1 MDAHDPTAPA
11 PVTFRSTVELGGR
24 TATGI
29 QVPADAVAALGPA
42 RQPLVRVTIG
52 SYAYR
57 SKVAVRGGVFLLPVS
72 AEHREGAGVAAGDEV
87 EVTLELDTEPREV
100 AVPPDLADALSGEP
114 EAQAFFDGLS
124 ASRKGWFVTSIES
137 AKTPETRA
145 RRVAAAVERL
155 REGRSNR

>member
-1 MDAHDPTAPA
+1 MDAHDPTGPA
-11 PVTFRSTVELGGR
+11 AVTFRSTVELGGR

-72 AEHREGAGVAAGDEV
+72 AEHRE
-87 EVTLELDTEPREV
+87 V
-100 AVPPDLADALSGEP
+100 AVPPDLAEALSGEP
-114 EAQAFFDGLS
+114 EARAFFDGLS